1 MVKIYSIP
9 ECPYCTELKEILTK
23 EGIEFTDVNVNLP
36 ENETEYNKLHE
47 ITKSDDVPIVKVG
60 KQLLVPNVS
69 FRSIR
74 EASYLVIKFL
84 SESDTSPK

>member
-1 MVKIYSIP
+1 MVKVYSIP
-9 ECPYCTELKEILTK
+9 ECPYCTELKDILTK

-36 ENETEYNKLHE
+36 ENEAEYNKLHE

-74 EASYLVIKFL
+74 EAADLTKKFL
-84 SESDTSPK
+84 V

>member
-9 ECPYCTELKEILTK
+9 ECPYCTELKDMLK
-23 EGIEFTDVNVNLP
+23 NEGVEFVDVNVNLP
-36 ENETEYNKLHE
+36 ENEAEYKKVSEL
-47 ITKSDDVPIVKVG
+47 TKSDDVPVVRVG

-74 EASYLVIKFL
+74 EAADLTKKFL
-84 SESDTSPK
+84 G

>member
-1 MVKIYSIP
+1 MVRIYSIP
-9 ECPYCTELKEILTK
+9 ECPYCTELKDILTK
-23 EGIEFTDVNVNLP
+23 EGIEFQDINVNLP
-36 ENETEYNKLHE
+36 ENEAEYNKLHE

-74 EASYLVIKFL
+74 EAADLTKKFL
-84 SESDTSPK
+84 V

>member
-9 ECPYCTELKEILTK
+9 QCPYCSELKEILTK
-23 EGIEFTDVNVNLP
+23 EGIEFLDVDVSLE
-36 ENETEYNKLHE
+36 ENEAEYNQIHE

-69 FRSIR
+69 FQSIR
-74 EASYLVIKFL
+74 EAADLTKQFL
-84 SESDTSPK
+84 G

>member
-9 ECPYCTELKEILTK
+9 QCPYCTELKEILTK
-23 EGIEFTDVNVNLP
+23 EGIEFLDVDVSLD
-36 ENETEYNKLHE
+36 ENEVEYNQIHE

-69 FRSIR
+69 FQSIR
-74 EASYLVIKFL
+74 EAADLTKQFL
-84 SESDTSPK
+84 G

>member
-1 MVKIYSIP
+1 MVKIYTIP
-9 ECPYCTELKEILTK
+9 DCPYCVELKGILTK
-23 EGIEFTDVNVNLP
+23 EGVEFEDINVNLP
-36 ENETEYNKLHE
+36 ENEAEYNKLHE

-74 EASYLVIKFL
+74 EAADLTKKFL
-84 SESDTSPK
+84 G